1 MLSVATY
8 HPSFPYNTNVYFVAN
23 VTAWP
28 LWRLHAVKEGCAF
41 EPYNFNDFHEKKII
55 SVTGNAGFLVCFQL
69 ISVSSGNV
77 ISIDILAVYQHAC
90 FNAAF
95 CLVWPL
101 QLVYLKIVYLL
112 VHLPVHYPSPSVS
125 SMGGIP

>member
-1 MLSVATY
+1 MPLNLTVV
-8 HPSFPYNTNVYFVAN
+8 FFLFVCFFLN
-23 VTAWP
+23 LTVLMTS
-28 LWRLHAVKEGCAF
+28 L
-41 EPYNFNDFHEKKII
+41 KKYII
-55 SVTGNAGFLVCFQL
+55 ITGNVGFLVCFQL
-69 ISVSSGNV
+69 ISVSSRNV

-101 QLVYLKIVYLL
+101 QLVYVKIVYLL

-125 SMGGIP
+125 SMGGIPQTLSGSRPMINFFQGNKFFLLFVS

>member
-1 MLSVATY
+1 MSLNLTILMT
-8 HPSFPYNTNVYFVAN
+8 FMNKF
-23 VTAWP
+23 
-28 LWRLHAVKEGCAF
+28 
-41 EPYNFNDFHEKKII
+41 I

-69 ISVSSGNV
+69 ISASSGNV
-77 ISIDILAVYQHAC
+77 ISMDILAIYQCAC

-101 QLVYLKIVYLL
+101 QLVYVKIVYLL

-125 SMGGIP
+125 SMGGML